1 MDSKLASPWQQ
12 FVEELGISPA
22 LDGPYETLMQG
33 WKTVVGKLMARYAF
47 PPLDLSVQTE
57 DKILDGIPT
66 RIYTPPD
73 VVDPPLALY
82 FHAGGWVMGSIDE
95 EDGFVRSLCKLAGTR
110 ILSVGYRLAPE
121 FRFPIPLDDCL
132 NVARSALDM
141 YPAQSVCF
149 VGASAGGNMAFSTAL
164 ALISD
169 GLGDQVQGVV
179 ALAPVTVHPD
189 AVSADKRARGEYTSY
204 EENDRLTVNTGS
216 AMRSFFECYG
226 APPDDPRLSCLLH
239 PRLGELRKVYM
250 SVGGADTLRDDVRLM
265 RDALVKLGV
274 PVQCDEY
281 PGYPHF
287 SWLFPSPALREHQAL
302 FFGNLLRGMRWV
314 WE

>member
-1 MDSKLASPWQQ
+1 MDSKLAEPWQQ
-12 FVEELGISPA
+12 FVEELGFSPA

-33 WKTVVGKLMARYAF
+33 WKTTVGKLMSRYGF
-47 PPLDLSVQTE
+47 PPPDLSVQTE
-57 DKILDGIPT
+57 DKILGGVPT

-73 VVDPPLALY
+73 VADPPLALY

-95 EDGFVRSLCKLAGTR
+95 EDGFVRNLCKLAGTR

-132 NVARSALDM
+132 TVARSALET
-141 YPAQSVCF
+141 YPAQSICF

-164 ALISD
+164 ALVSN
-169 GLGDQVQGVV
+169 GLGDRVQGVV

-189 AVSADKRARGEYTSY
+189 AVSADKRDRGEYTSY
-204 EENDRLTVNTGS
+204 EENDRLTINTGS
-216 AMRSFFECYG
+216 AMQSFFDCYG

-239 PRLGELRKVYM
+239 PGLGKLNKVYM
-250 SVGGADTLRDDVRLM
+250 AVGGADTLRDDVRLM
-265 RDALVKLGV
+265 RDALVGLGV
-274 PVQCDEY
+274 PVKCDEY

-302 FFGNLLRGMRWV
+302 FFGNLLSGMGWV
-314 WE
+314 CK